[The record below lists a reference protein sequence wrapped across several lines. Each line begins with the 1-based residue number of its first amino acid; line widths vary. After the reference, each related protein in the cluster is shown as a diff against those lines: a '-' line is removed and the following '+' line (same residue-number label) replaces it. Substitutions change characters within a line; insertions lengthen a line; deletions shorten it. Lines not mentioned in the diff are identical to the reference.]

1 MTNRWGS
8 KGGLHIAYAGC
19 CTVEFA
25 CARLCVIK
33 TMHLLILFYFNGKI
47 SLQKNK
53 SSRRLWREK
62 PSASNEEKEGAE
74 NVVSDIQRN
83 NLITNSSSLKV
94 EKIGNLTPVQ
104 DFEAMMQR
112 RDSPEWVSKAIGD
125 MKILI
130 LNLLENSSERS
141 NCEMAIECLG
151 ALRRGCILEQV
162 CHSV

>member
-1 MTNRWGS
+1 M
-8 KGGLHIAYAGC
+8 
-19 CTVEFA
+19 
-25 CARLCVIK
+25 
-33 TMHLLILFYFNGKI
+33 
-47 SLQKNK
+47 QKNK

-62 PSASNEEKEGAE
+62 PSASNEEEVAE
-74 NVVSDIQRN
+74 NDVSDRQSN
-83 NLITNSSSLKV
+83 NLITNSSSTKV

-112 RDSPEWVSKAIGD
+112 RDSPEWVSKAIRD

-151 ALRRGCILEQV
+151 VLRRGCILEQV